1 MTPDFRQAT
10 RQWTLA
16 QPVVSAF
23 VGSIVRDVSARDDVL
38 QETAVAVLE
47 AYDRYDTQRPFLPWC
62 LAIARNQV
70 RLYLR
75 TRHRDRLVFS
85 EVAMQAVAEA
95 FARES
100 REPAEVAEHLTEC
113 LERLT
118 ARARRVCELRYHEGV
133 RPAEIGRRLAQSAEN
148 VRKILQRA
156 RESLRDCLASRRSSW
171 MGDVR

>member
-1 MTPDFRQAT
+1 MTADFRQAT

-23 VGSIVRDVSARDDVL
+23 IGSIVRDVAARDDVL

-47 AYDRYDTQRPFLPWC
+47 SFDRYDPALPFLPWC

-85 EVAMQAVAEA
+85 EQAIAALADA
-95 FARES
+95 FVPQVK
-100 REPAEVAEHLTEC
+100 EPVE
-113 LERLT
+113 
-118 ARARRVCELRYHEGV
+118 
-133 RPAEIGRRLAQSAEN
+133 
-148 VRKILQRA
+148 
-156 RESLRDCLASRRSSW
+156 
-171 MGDVR
+171 

>member
-1 MTPDFRQAT
+1 MTADIRQAF

-23 VGSIVRDVSARDDVL
+23 IGSIVRDVAARDDVL
-38 QETAVAVLE
+38 QETAVAVIE
-47 AYDRYDTQRPFLPWC
+47 SFDRYNPELPFLPWC

-85 EVAMQAVAEA
+85 EQAIAALAEA
-95 FARES
+95 FVPQAREPVELS
-100 REPAEVAEHLTEC
+100 DRLAVCLQRLTE
-113 LERLT
+113 
-118 ARARRVCELRYHEGV
+118 RAREICRLRYQEGL
-133 RPAEIGRRLAQSAEN
+133 RPVEIAAQLSQTAES

-156 RESLRDCLASRRSSW
+156 RESLRECLEAARTKVA
-171 MGDVR
+171 GELP

>member
-1 MTPDFRQAT
+1 MTADFRQAT

-16 QPVVSAF
+16 HPVVSAF
-23 VGSIVRDVSARDDVL
+23 IGSIVRDVAARDDVL

-47 AYDRYDTQRPFLPWC
+47 SFDRYDPALPFLPWC

-85 EVAMQAVAEA
+85 EQAIAALADA
-95 FARES
+95 FVPQV
-100 REPAEVAEHLTEC
+100 REPAELSDRLAVCLQRLTE
-113 LERLT
+113 
-118 ARARRVCELRYHEGV
+118 RARDICRLRYQE
-133 RPAEIGRRLAQSAEN
+133 GRRPIEIAAQLSQTAES

-156 RESLRDCLASRRSSW
+156 RESLRECLNATRPS
-171 MGDVR
+171 MPGEVP